1 MFPPIAMLIG
11 WSKYSVETQNVI
23 LEGILITSFIYLT
36 NICCVP
42 TTWAEPLDYH
52 SELNRLILSHAV
64 CSVSWGGKSL
74 FRVCFVSATMKSTL
88 LQVPLEG
95 ACKPELESV

>member
-1 MFPPIAMLIG
+1 MFPPIALLIG
-11 WSKYSVETQNVI
+11 WSKDSVETQNVI

-42 TTWAEPLDYH
+42 TTWAERLEYH

-64 CSVSWGGKSL
+64 CSVSRGGKSL
-74 FRVCFVSATMKSTL
+74 FIACFVSAIMKLML
-88 LQVPLEG
+88 L
-95 ACKPELESV
+95 